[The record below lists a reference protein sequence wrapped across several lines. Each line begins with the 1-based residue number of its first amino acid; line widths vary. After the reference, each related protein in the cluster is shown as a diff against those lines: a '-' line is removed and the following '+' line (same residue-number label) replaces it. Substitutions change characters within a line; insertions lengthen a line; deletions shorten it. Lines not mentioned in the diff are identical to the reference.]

1 MAVGG
6 AWQGHDRGRGVA
18 GGRGS
23 GSGKGLEWKRGGGG
37 WCGGVRYDGLGNG
50 TKCSGNILI
59 IWTNANTAAIG
70 RKVNKFNM

>member
-37 WCGGVRYDGLGNG
+37 WCGGV

-59 IWTNANTAAIG
+59 ICTNANTAAIG